1 VADEQRSWWR
11 GRPALAI
18 AGAVL
23 LAGLAWLWWKGAEWL
38 YQNNTM
44 NADRLKATTDTRT
57 ALIAGLAAV
66 GALGTFWVSAKTQQF
81 TAETLRISQKNYELA
96 QRGQFTDRYAKAI
109 EQLGHAASPD
119 VPDVRLGGIYALK
132 QLATD
137 NPEDQATIVEV
148 LSAFVRMHS
157 DPIYRYRTHPFLD
170 RGEKARKR
178 GEGAGR
184 GRETRG

>member
-57 ALIAGLAAV
+57 ALLAGCNHSFLKER
-66 GALGTFWVSAKTQQF
+66 GRS
-81 TAETLRISQKNYELA
+81 TLI
-96 QRGQFTDRYAKAI
+96 
-109 EQLGHAASPD
+109 P
-119 VPDVRLGGIYALK
+119 
-132 QLATD
+132 
-137 NPEDQATIVEV
+137 
-148 LSAFVRMHS
+148 
-157 DPIYRYRTHPFLD
+157 
-170 RGEKARKR
+170 
-178 GEGAGR
+178 EGAGPVNPLFLVVIFLLAVLR
-184 GRETRG
+184 LLVGAPE